1 MRRVFISRGRTG
13 GGDGGCVQSGTIGSG
28 RASVDEIVGM
38 ASEEWVEYGV
48 VI

>member
-1 MRRVFISRGRTG
+1 MRRVFISRRLAR

-38 ASEEWVEYGV
+38 ASEERVEYGV